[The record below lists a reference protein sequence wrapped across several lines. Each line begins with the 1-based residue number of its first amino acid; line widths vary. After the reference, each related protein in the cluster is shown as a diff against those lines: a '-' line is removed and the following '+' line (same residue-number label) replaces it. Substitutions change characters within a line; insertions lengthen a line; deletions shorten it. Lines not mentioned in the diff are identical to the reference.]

1 MTTLMLA
8 TILLQDT
15 GAVSGKVTLPDAK
28 PSKLSKRYTGQ
39 TGAASK
45 EDADPSPAVVYLEG
59 VSGTFEPPAENPK
72 IEQKGIEFR
81 PRVLPVL
88 KGTTV
93 DFPNRDEVYHNVFSL
108 SKNAKFDLGRYATDE
123 SKPWTFDTPGVVK
136 IYCEIHQHMKAF
148 VVVLDN
154 PYFAVTDAEGNYTI
168 SGVPPGTYTLVAWH
182 ENAKEVRTP
191 VTVGA
196 GGATMDLKFSLAAPD
211 PVAEPFDGAHGRLDC
226 CGG

>member
-15 GAVSGKVTLPDAK
+15 GTLSGKVTLPEAK

-45 EDADPSPAVVYLEG
+45 EEPDLSPAVVYLDG
-59 VSGTFEPPAENPK
+59 VQGTFEPPAEKPV

-93 DFPNRDEVYHNVFSL
+93 EFPNRDTVYHNVFSL

-123 SKPWTFDTPGVVK
+123 SKTWTFDAPGVVK
-136 IYCEIHQHMKAF
+136 IYCEIHQHMKSF
-148 VVVLDN
+148 VVVLEN

-168 SGVPPGTYTLVAWH
+168 EGIPPGTYTLVAWH
-182 ENAKEVRTP
+182 ENAKEVRTQ
-191 VTVGA
+191 VTIEAGA
-196 GGATMDLKFSLAAPD
+196 GTRDVKFSLAAPD
-211 PVAEPFDGAHGRLDC
+211 PVVERDC